1 MRLSTITG
9 IALAASLAL
18 VSSQAAA
25 QASGNLQ
32 VKDATGTTRNVAG
45 QTDANGAFHYRH
57 LLEGLTT
64 GAAPDPLITDG
75 AGHIAV
81 LQSGTWSFGLTGTL
95 PAFGTP
101 PTFNLGTLNGA
112 ATSALQQ
119 SILTALGTPLQAGG
133 FVTVTGGPTAAAQT
147 TANGSLASIVANT
160 TPAGAGSMSAVPA
173 GSTNGTALG
182 CSASGFKGARFY
194 LGTSDTVTF
203 TVATAAPSTA
213 PASTYTISGATSGTG
228 PNWDESLGGS
238 AAIYVTAKGGSP
250 LFRCY

>member
-95 PAFGTP
+95 PAFGTT

-147 TANGSLASIVANT
+147 TANGSLASIATNT
-160 TPAGAGSMSAVPA
+160 TPAGLGGMAAVPA
-173 GSTNGTALG
+173 GSTNGTALILP
-182 CSASGFKGARFY
+182 AGFKGVRFY
-194 LGTSDTVTF
+194 LGAADTITF
-203 TVATAAPSTA
+203 TIATTA
-213 PASTYTISGATSGTG
+213 PTSAPANTYTISGSSTGTG
-228 PNWDESLGGS
+228 PNWDENLSGS
-238 AAIYVTAKGGSP
+238 AVVYVTATTGAPKY
-250 LFRCY
+250 RAY